1 MSTSIALNQFIIFL
15 QHQAYKN
22 RGARVTDKKILL
34 ILKTCITIGILLILL
49 GIYFHNFSEKI
60 DDMGVTGITISAMCI
75 ALGMILSL
83 PTKMYLT
90 FILVKQES
98 DNKKQKGADQN

>member
-1 MSTSIALNQFIIFL
+1 
-15 QHQAYKN
+15 
-22 RGARVTDKKILL
+22 VTDKKILL
-34 ILKTCITIGILLILL
+34 ILKICITIGIVLILL
-49 GIYFHNFSEKI
+49 GIYLHNFSEMI
-60 DDMGVTGITISAMCI
+60 EAMGVKGIIISAMCI

-98 DNKKQKGADQN
+98 DKKKQKGADQQ

>member
-1 MSTSIALNQFIIFL
+1 M
-15 QHQAYKN
+15 
-22 RGARVTDKKILL
+22 TDKKILL
-34 ILKTCITIGILLILL
+34 ILKICITIGILLILL
-49 GIYFHNFSEKI
+49 GIYLHNFSDMIEA
-60 DDMGVTGITISAMCI
+60 MGVNGIIISAMCI

-98 DNKKQKGADQN
+98 DKKKQKGADQQ